1 MDEILTQ
8 CWPTVDKNWLYLVA
22 GLLWTAVG
30 LMLLS
35 LAAGWL
41 KPLGI
46 AGALPYAITGLLLA
60 LVFYFFSF
68 SKLAGRNVA
77 RIEQMNRKKI
87 GIFAFQAWK
96 SYLIILFMIALG
108 ITLRHYTPIPK
119 PFLAI
124 IYIGVGG
131 GLFLSSLH
139 YYEHLW
145 NGRTTA
151 NGS

>member
-8 CWPTVDKNWLYLVA
+8 CWPTVNKNWLHLLA

-30 LMLLS
+30 VMLLS
-35 LAAGWL
+35 RAAGWL
-41 KPLGI
+41 KPLGM
-46 AGALPYAITGLLLA
+46 AGALPYAIAGMFLA
-60 LVFYFFSF
+60 LVFYFLTFSR
-68 SKLAGRNVA
+68 LAGKNVK
-77 RIEQMNRKKI
+77 RIEQMSRKKI

-96 SYLIILFMIALG
+96 SYLIIMFMIVLG
-108 ITLRHYTPIPK
+108 ITLRHYTALPK
-119 PFLAI
+119 PLLAI

-131 GLFLSSLH
+131 GLFLSSRR

-145 NGRTTA
+145 NGRNTA